1 MVNMEYIKVL
11 LLVGKKGAGKSEF
24 VNIARDKGIRCY
36 ELGDIVKE
44 SMMSK
49 GIEINNENIRSF
61 MIDERKRFG
70 YEIFAKRLYAKVIK
84 EINGKS
90 NGKDNVIIISG
101 IRSIEEITF
110 FLSKFKHVLIAEI
123 RASDKKR
130 FLRIKKR
137 KKLKEKLG
145 YQDFLKIEEKEKE
158 VGIEKAI
165 KKADI
170 VIENEGTKEAFKKK
184 TLDVLNFLLN

>member
-84 EINGKS
+84 EINGKR

-110 FLSKFKHVLIAEI
+110 FLSKFKHVLIVEI

-137 KKLKEKLG
+137 KKLKEKLS